1 MTNIPP
7 PIGLIPEHLY
17 EGTND
22 NRVRGILY
30 SIIRYV
36 EADKTV
42 PHFWLEELN
51 RRLPVTKNNLKPTQ
65 GNVVIAGDEVHAGI
79 DEEDRCVV
87 SNAIVVEFDSVKDMA
102 KALRKGFT
110 NFTTFQEK

>member
-36 EADKTV
+36 ESDETV

-51 RRLPVTKNNLKPTQ
+51 RRLSVNLKPTQ
-65 GNVVIAGDEVHAGI
+65 GNVVMAGDEVHAGV

-87 SNAIVVEFDSVKDMA
+87 SNAIVVEFDSAKDMGE
-102 KALRKGFT
+102 ALRKGFT
-110 NFTTFQEK
+110 NFTTFKEKGI